1 MLLIESGAT
10 KATWFFR
17 NNSEQYSFET
27 DGIRAG
33 THSDEF
39 IRSILLQGKQN
50 LPESFRGPIACYASG
65 CLHAERK
72 VNMMKVLESIFPDS
86 PTEVWSDLHAA
97 ARCIPGN
104 KNGYCA
110 ILGTGSV
117 GFYWDGLDV
126 VQLSGGKG
134 FPGGDTG
141 GGADIGYHFVQEL
154 INTPTLFSGEIL
166 ATFEQTFGSP
176 EAFVLCAEGATSLA
190 THYGRISTFVSE
202 YRSNSEI
209 QALLKNRF
217 AHFFQELINDFRTSP
232 SPLTCTGSVA
242 HYFATEIR
250 EAASAHGIFIEKIAQ
265 SPMDCLKSYHFD

>member
-17 NNSEQYSFET
+17 NNSEHYSFET
-27 DGIRAG
+27 AGIRAG

-50 LPESFRGPIACYASG
+50 LPESFRGSIACYASG
-65 CLHAERK
+65 CLHAERRVAMTK
-72 VNMMKVLESIFPDS
+72 ALESVFPDS
-86 PTEVWSDLHAA
+86 SIEVWSDLHAA
-97 ARCIPGN
+97 ARCIPET
-104 KNGYCA
+104 KQGYCA

-117 GFYWDGLDV
+117 GFYWNGLDV

-141 GGADIGYHFVQEL
+141 GGADIGYHFVQVL
-154 INTPTLFSGEIL
+154 IDNPSLFSVEMR
-166 ATFEQTFGSP
+166 AAFEPTFGTP
-176 EAFVLCAEGATSLA
+176 ETFVLGAKDATSPA
-190 THYGRISTFVSE
+190 THYGRIVPFIRA
-202 YRSNSEI
+202 YRSSVAI
-209 QALLKNRF
+209 QALLNERF
-217 AHFFQELINDFRTSP
+217 TEFFRELLEEFRSPP

-242 HYFATEIR
+242 HYFETEIK